1 MNAHHC
7 DPTRAKDLARIHLAK
22 KELGLEDDA
31 YRDLLKGLTGKASA
45 ADLTAQERWHVL
57 KEMERLGAKSTQPRR
72 FPGRP
77 AIVRADKV
85 ALIGKIEAFLAEA
98 RRPWSYVNAIA
109 WRMFKRNLVQDCE
122 PDELRQIVAALNYD
136 ARRNNREYP

>member
-1 MNAHHC
+1 MS
-7 DPTRAKDLARIHLAK
+7 DPTRTKDLARIHLAK

-31 YRDLLKGLTGKASA
+31 YRDLLKGLTRKASA
-45 ADLTAQERWHVL
+45 ADLTARERWHVL
-57 KEMERLGAKSTQPRR
+57 KEMERLGAKSTQLRR

-77 AIVRADKV
+77 AIVRADK
-85 ALIGKIEAFLAEA
+85 ADLINKIEAFLAEA

-122 PDELRQIVAALNYD
+122 PDELRRIVAALNYD
-136 ARRNNREYP
+136 AKRHDREYP